1 MQLDIRIY
9 EIYIETFDL
18 FSVFIPQLNKKTF
31 LLFLQYICNLTECI
45 TFDSRVL
52 LI

>member
-18 FSVFIPQLNKKTF
+18 FSVFIPQLNNEKRFYCFFSIFVT
-31 LLFLQYICNLTECI
+31 
-45 TFDSRVL
+45 
-52 LI
+52 